1 MESGLQMK
9 KIIGFLFIIAGLYF
23 CFHFFYHFFAQQQET
38 SIALEEAQ
46 EIVKASREVS
56 QERSAFQPAQDE
68 VAGILTI
75 PKLGKSLPIVEGT
88 EEEMLAKG
96 VGHHDS
102 TVFPGDGE
110 QILLSGHRDTVFR
123 SFGELEVGDRFI
135 VEMPYG
141 TYEYEMRESE
151 IVDAEDRTVIS
162 SKGEEVLT
170 LSTCYPF
177 SFIGYAPD
185 RYIIYAYP
193 VGESAE

>member
-1 MESGLQMK
+1 MK
-9 KIIGFLFIIAGLYF
+9 KIIGFLFILAGLYF
-23 CFHFFYHFFAQQQET
+23 CFNFFYQFFTQQQET

-46 EIVKASREVS
+46 EIVEAASQIS
-56 QERSAFQPAQDE
+56 QGRSAFAPSQDE
-68 VAGILTI
+68 VAGVLTI

-96 VGHHDS
+96 VGHHHS

-110 QILLSGHRDTVFR
+110 RILLSGHRDTVFR

-141 TYEYEMRESE
+141 TYEYEMREAE

-193 VGESAE
+193 VK